1 MARVSKL
8 KPNILSC
15 VCEFQNWMFIVFET
29 IGFLKKKTIRW
40 DSGGIPLRVTLSPAF
55 LRLKSKAGYRWW
67 FPEEIFLTLLI
78 LLIVTI
84 LLVNWYYWYWHCW
97 YNILPSVMHIAY
109 AYVMHDWRTRLEI
122 CDCGVDKSLNPI
134 LFSLM
139 QLAVDNTCSIGCKTF
154 SQGEDLALFFLAKDW
169 QFRLCN

>member
-1 MARVSKL
+1 MLLRYSIGDSWHDMIFKTKYLFSEGSPHVHVNFKIGYFLFSKQ
-8 KPNILSC
+8 S
-15 VCEFQNWMFIVFET
+15 FF
-29 IGFLKKKTIRW
+29 GRKKIRW

-134 LFSLM
+134 CSL
-139 QLAVDNTCSIGCKTF
+139 
-154 SQGEDLALFFLAKDW
+154 
-169 QFRLCN
+169 